1 MHPSDR
7 PLGPPV
13 PHPVTSSAARAPVAL
28 TALTAALAAAFVVAP
43 RTLAASG
50 AQAYSGSAELTAS
63 ARSAFVEY
71 WTAGVGTLT
80 PALDGV
86 VGYWSRYH
94 LAKAAI
100 AAVLLAVLVALG
112 SRTWQAFARPG
123 RRAAGRWALAAAGV
137 AVTVL
142 GVVSGAVVLA
152 NVQGA
157 VAPFASLLPM
167 AVADG
172 GAAETVRAALVDG
185 QASPPLD
192 AMIGDFARFH
202 LVLAVLAAVVAAVL
216 VVTSAVLWRRR
227 AATVDVRTRRVLAT
241 FGVLWAVLAV
251 VVVVLAV
258 ANAGTAADPA
268 PAFQAFVDGGW

>member
-1 MHPSDR
+1 MPN
-7 PLGPPV
+7 
-13 PHPVTSSAARAPVAL
+13 PVTSSPARVPVAL
-28 TALTAALAAAFVVAP
+28 TALTAALAVAFVVAP

-50 AQAYSGSAELTAS
+50 AQAYAGSAELTAS

-71 WTAGVGTLT
+71 WTAGVAGFT

-100 AAVLLAVLVALG
+100 AAGLLAVLVALG
-112 SRTWQAFARPG
+112 ARTWQAFARPG
-123 RRAAGRWALAAAGV
+123 RRAAARWALAAAGV

-142 GVVSGAVVLA
+142 GVFSGAVVLA

-157 VAPFASLLPM
+157 VVPFASLLPM
-167 AVADG
+167 AVSDGGVSDGGVADG
-172 GAAETVRAALVDG
+172 GLAETVRTSLADG
-185 QASPPLD
+185 RTSPALD

-202 LVLAVLAAVVAAVL
+202 LVLAVLAAVVVAVL
-216 VVTSAVLWRRR
+216 VVSSVVLWRRR
-227 AATVDVRTRRVLAT
+227 AATLDVRARRVLAT
-241 FGVLWAVLAV
+241 FGVLWAVLAAGV
-251 VVVVLAV
+251 GVLAL
-258 ANAGTAADPA
+258 ANASTAADPA